1 VTPQRDGRQRSLTGS
16 VLNRGL
22 SVVVFHPDDNDGAT
36 LTNHLKRMGFQVAA
50 FWPPLEV
57 LPDKVDLVFRALIPE
72 EQAPQDAWL
81 GPDAPPVISIISYE
95 NPTFIDQ
102 ALKMGSNAI
111 ITTPIRAS
119 GLLATVVF
127 AIQNARQNRQMMER
141 IASLEQKVSGARH
154 LNEAKA
160 ILMAMHQISE
170 AKAYEI
176 LRGQAMAKRVSVD
189 DMCHSIIQAGELLK
203 VKRAVT
209 KPCPD
214 DTHSQ
219 PDL

>member
-1 VTPQRDGRQRSLTGS
+1 VATRRDGAQRSLTGS

-22 SVVVFHPDDNDGAT
+22 FVVVFHPDDNDGAT
-36 LTNHLKRMGFQVAA
+36 LTNHLKRIGFQVEA
-50 FWPPLEV
+50 FWPPLDT

-72 EQAPQDAWL
+72 EQAPRDAWL
-81 GPDAPPVISIISYE
+81 GPDAPPLISVIAYE

-102 ALKMGSNAI
+102 ALKMGANAI

-127 AIQNARQNRQMMER
+127 AMQSARQNRQYAER
-141 IASLEQKVSGARH
+141 IASLEQKVNGARH
-154 LNEAKA
+154 LNEAKS

-170 AKAYEI
+170 AEAYEI

-203 VKRAVT
+203 VRRGTMKDCT
-209 KPCPD
+209 D
-214 DTHSQ
+214 S
-219 PDL
+219 